1 MIENKIDSFEK
12 KRVWLALLPSIV
24 CVSLLWISFAMNAAG
39 LFGSD
44 FSQFGILP
52 REIKGLR
59 GIVFS
64 PFIHSSVS
72 HIASNTLP
80 LLILIQFLF
89 YFYSKIA
96 FSTFAYLWF
105 LSGILTWIIG
115 RGYYHVGASG
125 IVFSIMFFLFFSGVF
140 RKSIQLIAVSLI
152 VAFVY
157 GSTVWSIF
165 PIAELVDSSISW
177 EGHLAGTLSGLV
189 IAVALRHQ
197 GPQKIEK
204 VWEDEEE
211 NELDEISEN

>member
-1 MIENKIDSFEK
+1 
-12 KRVWLALLPSIV
+12 
-24 CVSLLWISFAMNAAG
+24 MNAAG